1 LSEAEGRYSVAFTN
15 DAFADV
21 KALDGSIKTRLKK
34 VLTKK
39 LAMDP
44 QGYGLPLRSPL
55 NLYWKHEFSTRRVIY
70 RIYEEKRFV
79 VICAVGP
86 RKQGDAEDV
95 YEQFQALA
103 QTGKVAQQIA
113 DVLSSLAPHKKKNR
127 TSKTLKSDFYS
138 VTIKTP
144 RSPWRGWATCVLSGY
159 FHILINCGGM
169 LVSLCPSH

>member
-1 LSEAEGRYSVAFTN
+1 LSEAEGLYAVAFTN

-21 KALDGSIKTRLKK
+21 KALDGSIKARLEK

-55 NLYWKHEFSTRRVIY
+55 NLYWKHEFSTHRVIY
-70 RIYEEKRFV
+70 RIYEDRRLV

-86 RKQGDAEDV
+86 RKRGDAEDV

-113 DVLSSLAPHKKKNR
+113 DVLSSLAPHKKK
-127 TSKTLKSDFYS
+127 
-138 VTIKTP
+138 IE
-144 RSPWRGWATCVLSGY
+144 SPK
-159 FHILINCGGM
+159 
-169 LVSLCPSH
+169 P

>member
-1 LSEAEGRYSVAFTN
+1 LSEAEARYTVAFTN

-21 KALDGSIKTRLKK
+21 KALDGSIKNRLKK

-55 NLYWKHEFSTRRVIY
+55 NLYWKLEFAAHRLIY
-70 RIYEEKRFV
+70 RIYEEKRLV

-86 RKQGDAEDV
+86 RKQGDADDV
-95 YEQFQALA
+95 YEHFQALA

-113 DVLSSLAPHKKKNR
+113 DVLSSLAPHKK
-127 TSKTLKSDFYS
+127 
-138 VTIKTP
+138 TIE
-144 RSPWRGWATCVLSGY
+144 SPK
-159 FHILINCGGM
+159 
-169 LVSLCPSH
+169 P